1 MGKRGIVGAG
11 EEGVCCE
18 MKADSAA
25 TADKER
31 VEEVFGERKVGVVEG
46 LLIRCLVSGRSYIA
60 VSMQ

>member
-1 MGKRGIVGAG
+1 
-11 EEGVCCE
+11 

-25 TADKER
+25 TADKAR